1 MENSILLSTM
11 NPESLRQLIQE
22 SIRAELETLTPAKEE
37 IRYLTRSQ
45 VCELLH
51 ISLPTLAEYQ
61 KNGLIAGRRLGRRVL
76 YDQTEI
82 RESVKEIPNLKY
94 SRSVRR

>member
-11 NPESLRQLIQE
+11 NPERLRDLIRE
-22 SIRAELETLTPAKEE
+22 SIRAELETLTPPQVET
-37 IRYLTRSQ
+37 RYLTRSQ

-51 ISLPTLAEYQ
+51 ISLPTLGDYQ
-61 KNGLIAGRRLGRRVL
+61 KRGLITGRRFGRRVL

-82 RESVKEIPNLKY
+82 RESVKEIPSLKY
-94 SRSVRR
+94 IRSIRR